1 MEKDRKVK
9 VIVLTTLVLVM
20 IGISIGFAAFSNTL
34 TISSDADV
42 TPESSAFNVDFSS
55 ASGSVVTDEI
65 VPVTTPTG
73 LTASNAII
81 NNSGDP
87 SISNLSVTFVQPGQK
102 VVYAFYSRNAG
113 EYDSYLNEIKYGN
126 VVGKSS
132 PRVCTAGTGTT
143 DSLVQAACDDI
154 VVKVKVG
161 SEAETDKTVTGI
173 SNHKLEKNSSEV
185 ITITL
190 EYLSNGDRADGDFS
204 VDFGDITL
212 SYSSID

>member
-1 MEKDRKVK
+1 MEKERKVK
-9 VIVLTTLVLVM
+9 VIVMTTLVLIM
-20 IGISIGFAAFSNTL
+20 LGISIGFAAFSNTL
-34 TISSDADV
+34 KISSEVDV
-42 TPESSAFNVDFSS
+42 TPGSSAFNVDFSS
-55 ASGSVVTDEI
+55 ASDSVVTDEI
-65 VPVTTPTG
+65 VPVTTPAG
-73 LTASNAII
+73 LTASNATI

-87 SISNLSVTFVQPGQK
+87 SISNLSATFVEPGQK
-102 VVYAFYSRNAG
+102 VVYTFYSRNAG
-113 EYDSYLNEIKYGN
+113 EYVSYLNEIKYAN

-161 SEAETDKTVTGI
+161 NEAETDKTVTGI
-173 SNHKLEKNSSEV
+173 SNHKLEKENSEL
-185 ITITL
+185 ITVTL

-212 SYSSID
+212 SYSSVD